1 MKSAILLQ
9 VRVDPELRAELES
22 VLRGGESLSGLIED
36 SVRSAV
42 AYRRA
47 EAEFCA
53 RGEAAWQAY
62 SRTGVAHPA
71 GEVIGEVRQRL
82 ESRHKQL
89 GVAPAKAR

>member
-1 MKSAILLQ
+1 MKSAILPQ
-9 VRVDPELRAELES
+9 VRIEPELRAELKPL
-22 VLRGGESLSGLIED
+22 LRDGESLAGFTED

-47 EAEFCA
+47 EAEFYA

-71 GEVIGEVRQRL
+71 GEVIGEMRQRL
-82 ESRHKQL
+82 ESRRKQL
-89 GVAPAKAR
+89 GVAQAKAR

>member
-1 MKSAILLQ
+1 MKSAILPH
-9 VRVDPELRAELES
+9 VCVEPELRAELES
-22 VLRGGESLSGLIED
+22 LLRDGESLPGFIED

-47 EAEFCA
+47 EAEFHA

-71 GEVIGEVRQRL
+71 GEVIGEMRQRL
-82 ESRHKQL
+82 ESRRKQL
-89 GVAPAKAR
+89 GVAQAKAR